1 LLTPNAP
8 GESPGG
14 PDRGSSEE
22 GQVAVR
28 IVTDSACDLSGE
40 LASRYGI
47 DVVPLT
53 IRFGNEELLDRRDLS
68 PGEFWRRC
76 KASVTLPET
85 AAPPPGAF
93 RAAYERAG
101 AAGAD
106 GVLCL
111 TLSAGVS
118 ATYQAALAGAA
129 GLEDRLPVVVV
140 DTRSLTMGQGL
151 ICIAAAEHAATGA
164 PLDAVVS
171 LARDLVGRTHVV
183 GIVDTLDHLQR
194 GGRIG
199 GAAAL
204 VGSLLSIKPVIEVRD
219 GVVEQESRQRT
230 RSRALAYLVSKIA
243 ASAPLERLAVCN
255 GAAPDI
261 DAVVERL
268 RPIEVDHE
276 LLVTELGPVVG
287 THSGPGAI
295 AVCYQLRPARGQSPV
310 GLAP

>member
-1 LLTPNAP
+1 MA
-8 GESPGG
+8 G
-14 PDRGSSEE
+14 
-22 GQVAVR
+22 VR
-28 IVTDSACDLSGE
+28 VVTDSACDLSGE
-40 LASRYGI
+40 LADRYGI

-53 IRFGNEELLDRRDLS
+53 IRFGDEELLDRRDLS

-76 KASVTLPET
+76 KASASLPET

-106 GVLCL
+106 GVVCL

-129 GLEDRLPVVVV
+129 ALEDQLPVVVV

-151 ICIAAAEHAATGA
+151 MCIAAAELAASGA
-164 PLDAVVS
+164 PLDAVVA
-171 LARDLVGRTHVV
+171 LARDLVGRTHVLGV
-183 GIVDTLDHLQR
+183 VDTLDHLQR
-194 GGRIG
+194 GGRVG

-204 VGSLLSIKPVIEVRD
+204 LGSLLSIKPVIEVRD
-219 GVVEQESRQRT
+219 GVVEQESKQRT
-230 RSRALAYLVSKIA
+230 RSRALDYLVAKIA
-243 ASAPLERLAVCN
+243 ASAPLERLAVCD

-268 RPIEVDHE
+268 RPVEVDHD
-276 LLVTELGPVVG
+276 LVVTDLGPVVG

-295 AVCYQLRPARGQSPV
+295 AICYELRPARSRPPV
-310 GLAP
+310 GSTP